1 MKTLKETEKKL
12 PYLTNNACV
21 VRKVNSANLEIG
33 QMVEYSDLG
42 KNWKITDIHTY
53 TWGVDYTIRYVKSS
67 GELGRTKKV
76 PAYNI

>member
-53 TWGVDYTIRYVKSS
+53 TWGVDYTIRYVKS
-67 GELGRTKKV
+67 
-76 PAYNI
+76 